1 MDLTTRRG
9 FAAGLAAAGTA
20 AVFEPAYLKLAR
32 SGELEKRARGLRE
45 IYRGCRLCP
54 RRCGVNRLEGE
65 TGVCRSTARVK
76 VASAH
81 PHHGEERPI
90 SGRHGS
96 GTVFFSNCNLLCM
109 YCQNWE
115 INHRGDGSWTS
126 DEELAR
132 MFTSLQGLGCHNI
145 NLVTPTHVVPNI
157 VSALRWAAARGL
169 RVPLVYNCGGYEPV
183 EVLKMLEGI
192 VDIYLPDFKY
202 QDGVVAGELSGG
214 AADYPE
220 VAAAAIQEM
229 QRQVG
234 VLKLDESGVAQR
246 GLLIRH
252 LVLPRNL
259 AGTDRFVKWVAATL
273 GKDTWVN
280 IMPQYRPE
288 HRAREREELARR
300 ITGPEWRQALDWAR
314 EAGLRNVLT

>member
-1 MDLTTRRG
+1 MDRTTRRD
-9 FAAGLAAAGTA
+9 FAVGLAAARPG
-20 AVFEPAYLKLAR
+20 FEPGYLRLER
-32 SGELEKRARGLRE
+32 SGELEKRTKELKE
-45 IYRGCRLCP
+45 IYRNCRLCP
-54 RRCGVNRLEGE
+54 RRCGVNRLKGE

-90 SGRHGS
+90 SGRRGS
-96 GTVFFSNCNLLCM
+96 GTVFFSNCNLLCL

-115 INHRGDGSWTS
+115 ISHRGDGSWAS
-126 DEELAR
+126 DEEVGR
-132 MFTSLQGLGCHNI
+132 MFTGLQGLGCHNI

-183 EVLKMLEGI
+183 EILKLLDGI

-202 QDGVVAGELSGG
+202 MDGAVAGRLSGG
-214 AADYPE
+214 ASDYPE

-259 AGTDRFVKWVAATL
+259 AGTDRFVKWVAGTL
-273 GKDTWVN
+273 GKATWVN

-288 HRAREREELARR
+288 HRAREHEELSRR
-300 ITGPEWRQALDWAR
+300 ITGAEWRQALEWAR
-314 EAGLRNVLT
+314 EAGLTHVLT